1 MATSKLD
8 RLRAL
13 CAADPNNA
21 FAWYTLAMEQKKT
34 DVRASLA
41 TFAEIR
47 AKHPSY
53 VPNYYHYA
61 RTLEEK
67 GDTEAAKDVYRA
79 GIDVAK
85 KAGDMHA
92 MSELAGALD
101 LLG

>member
-1 MATSKLD
+1 MPTKLE
-8 RLRAL
+8 RLLAL
-13 CAADPNNA
+13 CTTDPNNA

-34 DVRASLA
+34 DVPAALT
-41 TFAEIR
+41 TFGEIR
-47 AKHPSY
+47 SKHPSY

-67 GDTEAAKDVYRA
+67 GDTEAAKNIYRE
-79 GIDVAK
+79 GIEAAK